1 MKLVRRSCVPGALL
15 ALGIAIV
22 LIFGYHARGDAA
34 ALEAAPSEMG
44 NQAAAA
50 AGEAECAT
58 TEPPPPLPPWEEA
71 AVRDAVQETL
81 DAYNSRQAGSMP
93 LEILSIWG
101 QDSWAVVECVR
112 DLSGQPASG
121 TESTPVLARQFA
133 GQWTAA
139 LPGDSVYASWLDQVP
154 DRFMAPATKDE
165 VRQLNMVDSAQICP
179 SLGIYR
185 LPYADGAT
193 VWITQDSVQHGGPID
208 MDSHTSSA
216 VAAAMSG
223 WVVGFHDE
231 HSECCCDSSCSN
243 CTNWIKLSHPS
254 GEFTRYLHIAQ
265 NSVTVTVGQW
275 VEAGTVIATQS
286 DVGNSCGNDRPET
299 GCGNPPGTTKCGIH
313 VHFEVRSSTGA
324 YLKPRIC
331 DGQGGWFYPEHGNS
345 HVATGCQ
352 VDGCFSSLKIACGS
366 SQPSWG
372 FSATGAAVQST
383 CTGRRGADHLDQA
396 GAPQPQAVSE
406 GEAGEVSA
414 PAAIASNH
422 EPVELQHTFAM
433 TGTYRIVK
441 SVFGAG
447 GGEKSSTSLIM
458 NGTQGQSTDLS
469 RRESSSYVL
478 VPGYWARWYRV
489 AKLKVY
495 LPVVVRKY

>member
-1 MKLVRRSCVPGALL
+1 M
-15 ALGIAIV
+15 
-22 LIFGYHARGDAA
+22 
-34 ALEAAPSEMG
+34 
-44 NQAAAA
+44 
-50 AGEAECAT
+50 
-58 TEPPPPLPPWEEA
+58 LPVHEEA
-71 AVRDAVQETL
+71 AVRDAAQKAL
-81 DAYNSRQAGSMP
+81 DAYNSRQVDSIP
-93 LEILSIWG
+93 LEIMSIWG
-101 QDSWAVVECVR
+101 QDSWAVVECIR

-121 TESTPVLARQFA
+121 TESTPMLASRSA
-133 GQWTAA
+133 GRWIVA
-139 LPGDSVYASWLDQVP
+139 LPGDSVYSSWLDQIP
-154 DRFMAPATKDE
+154 DRFMAPTTKEE

-231 HSECCCDSSCSN
+231 HSECCCNSSCSN

-265 NSVTVTVGQW
+265 NSVTVMVGQW

-345 HVATGCQ
+345 HVAAGCQ
-352 VDGCFSSLKIACGS
+352 VDSCFSSLKIACGS
-366 SQPSWG
+366 SQSSWG

-383 CTGRRGADHLDQA
+383 CTGGRGADRLDQA
-396 GAPQPQAVSE
+396 DAPQPQVVSE
-406 GEAGEVSA
+406 GEASEVSA
-414 PAAIASNH
+414 PAAIASND
-422 EPVELQHTFAM
+422 EAVELQHTFAT

-447 GGEKSSTSLIM
+447 GGEKRSTSFAM

-469 RRESSSYVL
+469 RRESMSYVL
-478 VPGYWARWYRV
+478 VPGYWGRWFPV
-489 AKLKVY
+489 VKLDAY
-495 LPVVVRKY
+495 LPLVLKNH